1 MPEMLI
7 GLVITSIIG
16 ALLGRLLISQAR
28 FYDRQSASHEARSVS
43 RSALNMMLS
52 DLRMVEV
59 GGGLTFA
66 SDTAIVARVPYA
78 LGVVCGTVGGVTTIS
93 VLPTDS
99 VAYATAG
106 PTGIAWR
113 DSAGAYSYVTSGV
126 TLSAGA
132 ALTCTTANITTLA
145 GGRLVNVS
153 PALPGGAQP
162 GHPVFLVQ
170 DLRYAFRPSA
180 AIPGRRGLY
189 RVVVSTGTTDE
200 LVAPLD
206 TAARFRFLVLNNATA
221 QAAPPAPLTN
231 LRGLEVTLTGQSEV
245 APGGGTAPSR
255 APFTTAVYFKNRV
268 D

>member
-1 MPEMLI
+1 MLI

-28 FYDRQSASHEARSVS
+28 FYDKQAASHDARAVS

-52 DLRMVEV
+52 DLRMVET

-78 LGVVCGTVGGVTTIS
+78 LGVVCGTAGGVTTVSI
-93 VLPTDS
+93 LPTDS

-113 DSAGAYSYVTSGV
+113 DSAGVFSYVTSGV
-126 TLSAGA
+126 TFSAGTA
-132 ALTCTTANITTLA
+132 ANCTAASVTTLA
-145 GGRLVNVS
+145 GGQLVNVS
-153 PALPGGAQP
+153 PALPSGAQT

-170 DLRYAFRPSA
+170 DLRYAFRPST

-189 RVVVSTGTTDE
+189 RVVVSTGSTDE

-206 TAARFRFLVLNNATA
+206 TAARFRFFALNGATA
-221 QAAPPAPLTN
+221 QAAPPSPLTN
-231 LRGLEVTLTGQSEV
+231 LRGLEVTLTGQSELT
-245 APGGGTAPSR
+245 PGGASAPSR